1 MLFFHDSKS
10 RQCNGLDNHYVQ
22 QHEEGALKMEIGT
35 NKMLQRMSKV
45 VYTKDVYNSTPII
58 EVFM

>member
-1 MLFFHDSKS
+1 
-10 RQCNGLDNHYVQ
+10 
-22 QHEEGALKMEIGT
+22 MEIGT

-58 EVFM
+58 EVFMQEWFSNDKIERVQKANISNTKIDT